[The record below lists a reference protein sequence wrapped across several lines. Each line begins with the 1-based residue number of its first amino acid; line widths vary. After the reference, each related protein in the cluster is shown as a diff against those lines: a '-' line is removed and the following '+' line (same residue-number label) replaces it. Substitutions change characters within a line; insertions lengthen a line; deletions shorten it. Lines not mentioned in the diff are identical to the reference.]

1 MASNRN
7 ETEGAA
13 TDGHRDMSLSH
24 HARDRHYRHYAAEIR
39 GLAEARPAGSIRDQ
53 LTVLARQYEALAG
66 MLARSR
72 SARAANGLPSRK
84 RRVPKRGRTAAA
96 ALP

>member
-1 MASNRN
+1 MASDRD
-7 ETEGAA
+7 ETEGAG
-13 TDGHRDMSLSH
+13 TDGHPNNSMSPQ
-24 HARDRHYRHYAAEIR
+24 ARAQHYRHYAAEIR

-66 MLARSR
+66 MVARSR
-72 SARAANGLPSRK
+72 SDRAASGLPTRK
-84 RRVPKRGRTAAA
+84 RRVPKRHRTAAA

>member
-1 MASNRN
+1 MASDRD
-7 ETEGAA
+7 ETEDAG
-13 TDGHRDMSLSH
+13 TDGHPNNFPSPQ
-24 HARDRHYRHYAAEIR
+24 ARAQHYRHYAAEIR

-66 MLARSR
+66 MLAQSR

>member
-1 MASNRN
+1 MASDRN
-7 ETEGAA
+7 ETEDAG
-13 TDGHRDMSLSH
+13 TDGHPNNFLSPQ
-24 HARDRHYRHYAAEIR
+24 ARTQHYRHYAAEIR

-66 MLARSR
+66 MLAQSR